1 VRSFRFLLSRRWVLF
16 ALAVVALVYATW
28 LLGGWQFHRLQSTRH
43 GNDVIRTNEKAVPVP
58 VGELLAPGRA
68 VPDDDEWKRV
78 TATGT
83 YDAAHTITWR
93 YRTDAHG
100 VQGIDAVVPLVTA
113 DGTALLVDRGWIQS
127 QDQDNNPVTIPTPP
141 SGTVTVVGWVRQN
154 GSGSATRVTDLGT
167 RAVSSTAIAPAIGR
181 SLYGGFVYLQSESP
195 STRSALT
202 PNPLPELN
210 DGPHFFYGVQW
221 WFFGALAIVGFFYLL
236 YDERRLKM
244 RGEDDE
250 PTPEAA
256 AALAVRDARKQ
267 EKAEKLARKQAV
279 AAAYAAARAK
289 DEANRTKAF
298 GPSVDRAENATENAT
313 EHATAQTGSDSQPE
327 A

>member
-16 ALAVVALVYATW
+16 AVAVVALVYATW

-43 GNDVIRTNEKAVPVP
+43 GNDVIRTNEKAAPIPVAD
-58 VGELLAPGRA
+58 LLAPGRA
-68 VPDDDEWKRV
+68 VHSDDEWRRV

-83 YDAAHTITWR
+83 YDVAHTITWR

-100 VQGIDAVVPLVTA
+100 VQGVDVVVPLVTA
-113 DGTALLVDRGWIQS
+113 DGTALLVDRGWLQS
-127 QDQDNNPVTIPTPP
+127 QDQDNNPVAIPDPP
-141 SGTVTVVGWVRQN
+141 TGTVSVTGWVRQD
-154 GSGSATRVTDLGT
+154 GTGSATRVTDLGT
-167 RAVSSTAIAPAIGR
+167 RAVSSRTIGPAIGR
-181 SLYGGFVYLQSESP
+181 TLYGGFVYLQSEAP
-195 STRSALT
+195 AATSALT

-210 DGPHFFYGVQW
+210 DGPHFFYGIQW
-221 WFFGALAIVGFFYLL
+221 WFFGGLAIVGFFYLL
-236 YDERRLKM
+236 YDERRVTM
-244 RGEDDE
+244 RGADDE

-256 AALAVRDARKQ
+256 ALVAARDERKQ

-298 GPSVDRAENATENAT
+298 GPSVERAERAERAP
-313 EHATAQTGSDSQPE
+313 AQTGSDSQPD